1 MKNVWRRV
9 RHRVQPYLSG
19 PIYVLARMIGA
30 SLRLR
35 VEGYEGYRGLEG
47 GAIFAG
53 WHGRTFIA
61 ASFFRAKGVWTII
74 STSRDGEMQNAVFRK
89 FGFNTIRGSSGRSG
103 VKAAIEAIKVLRQGA
118 TMAFTPDGPR
128 GPSGVVQAG
137 IVLMAQKSGALLVPV
152 GVSARWRFLARSWD
166 RYLVPIP
173 FSKAIMIFGDP
184 IALSEDATPE
194 EFERARLALERG
206 MHRLE
211 ADAERAM
218 GHEAKEATA

>member
-1 MKNVWRRV
+1 MRNWWRRV
-9 RHRVQPYLSG
+9 RHRVQPFLAG
-19 PIYVLARMIGA
+19 PIYVLARLIGA

-35 VEGYEGYRGLEG
+35 VEGYEGYRDLNG
-47 GAIFAG
+47 GAIYAG

-61 ASFFRAKGVWTII
+61 ASFFRAQGVWTII

-103 VKAAIEAIKVLRQGA
+103 VKAAIEAIKVLRTGA

-152 GVSARWRFLARSWD
+152 GVSARWRILARSWD
-166 RYLVPIP
+166 RYLVPLP
-173 FSKAIMIFGDP
+173 FSRAIMIFGDP

-194 EFERARLALERG
+194 ESERARLALEQA

-211 ADAERAM
+211 ADAEAAM
-218 GHEAKEATA
+218 GRRPPGAPA